1 MSTLSI
7 KGAINSLFTTL
18 IMLPGLALVAVALVL
33 SMMFLWNYECKL
45 HAD

>member
-7 KGAINSLFTTL
+7 KGAIHSVFTML

-33 SMMFLWNYECKL
+33 SMMFLWNYEHKL

>member
-1 MSTLSI
+1 MSMSSI

-33 SMMFLWNYECKL
+33 SMMFLWNYERKL
-45 HAD
+45 QAD

>member
-1 MSTLSI
+1 MSMSSI

-18 IMLPGLALVAVALVL
+18 IMLPGLALIAVALVL
-33 SMMFLWNYECKL
+33 SMMFLWNYEHKL